1 MLYLNIQNYDIYKEY
16 SSGPMKGVLASMGL
30 TAYGIRNPIYKIKS
44 SDKIQPSNSIT
55 LQAGP
60 QPYLVNIY
68 DAPKTKP
75 VFQEAPTFIE
85 PLPLKKL
92 PVVSQPGLVPYVLP
106 KQSTV
111 KSTPIYQ
118 ASQAHRTGQYQIGN
132 NVWNED
138 KKKWERKLFKD
149 SEERDWYYNQCKIKK
164 QHGGLTKYQGDKE
177 PSEVNTSDVVP
188 NTTPAYERVV
198 VTDPNDPNYLEYQK
212 LKRLYDW
219 SNLDTDYKNDTLW
232 RYLSLDEEN
241 KDPLIDYDYQ
251 LFQNPKTN
259 LEYRNAHF
267 TEDQGYYGS
276 PNTIGTFKSKA
287 ELEKFLKRNKKNLND
302 VYIRAQDEESELK
315 QYENKYPPVSYQY
328 HSYYPF
334 PGYLYTYGTI
344 PKSKSSRTIWTTPNN
359 AIIENEINNQNIK
372 KIYPR
377 YTDEQ
382 IKEDYERKI
391 LSPSYITNH
400 IDEYGDLDYIHPKD
414 NISKFPLLIKE
425 NNLVGYLPESVIE
438 DNDLSYEAFPI
449 FGTPE
454 SYLGKTYVYEP
465 KEEEKRKI
473 YFEKIE
479 SKKILDFIRTP
490 LKEKNKT
497 FISSLIVD

>member
-1 MLYLNIQNYDIYKEY
+1 MYI
-16 SSGPMKGVLASMGL
+16 ASKHEQ
-30 TAYGIRNPIYKIKS
+30 I
-44 SDKIQPSNSIT
+44 
-55 LQAGP
+55 
-60 QPYLVNIY
+60 YLVNIY

-149 SEERDWYYNQCKIKK
+149 SEERDWYYNQGKIKK

-241 KDPLIDYDYQ
+241 KISFKVPKETYEELIQENGIHPAPYLWKNTWVRVDHSGI
-251 LFQNPKTN
+251 FKTSEWQAHILTSYKLIKAN
-259 LEYRNAHF
+259 L
-267 TEDQGYYGS
+267 
-276 PNTIGTFKSKA
+276 
-287 ELEKFLKRNKKNLND
+287 LKRD
-302 VYIRAQDEESELK
+302 Q
-315 QYENKYPPVSYQY
+315 
-328 HSYYPF
+328 F
-334 PGYLYTYGTI
+334 
-344 PKSKSSRTIWTTPNN
+344 
-359 AIIENEINNQNIK
+359 
-372 KIYPR
+372 
-377 YTDEQ
+377 
-382 IKEDYERKI
+382 
-391 LSPSYITNH
+391 
-400 IDEYGDLDYIHPKD
+400 
-414 NISKFPLLIKE
+414 
-425 NNLVGYLPESVIE
+425 
-438 DNDLSYEAFPI
+438 
-449 FGTPE
+449 
-454 SYLGKTYVYEP
+454 
-465 KEEEKRKI
+465 
-473 YFEKIE
+473 
-479 SKKILDFIRTP
+479 DF
-490 LKEKNKT
+490 
-497 FISSLIVD
+497 D